1 MPHVEFSWVALKP
14 IRAEHPLG
22 SGVVVEYMPGDL
34 VPANDWGQA
43 VEHLAANGKIAQ
55 IAINVLDPG
64 EVAGVAAPPG
74 PPPTGLS
81 DPDRAYLALEGQ
93 PGPVEPDGA
102 FPRHLGNGLYE
113 LGDGSKVRGKRAAL
127 AGQEALEAPLEA
139 VPEPEPEPE
148 PEAEVEAAVADEP
161 MAEGDG
167 GEPVA
172 AEDEPELISAT
183 DWA

>member
-55 IAINVLDPG
+55 IAVNVLDP
-64 EVAGVAAPPG
+64 EDAAGAATRPG
-74 PPPTGLS
+74 GPAKGLT
-81 DPDRAYLALEGQ
+81 DPDRDYLALEGQ
-93 PGPVEPDGA
+93 PGPADPDGA
-102 FPRHLGNGLYE
+102 FPRHLGNSVYE
-113 LGDGSKVRGKRAAL
+113 LGDGSKVKGKRAAL
-127 AGQEALEAPLEA
+127 AGQAALDAA
-139 VPEPEPEPE
+139 AAPEPEPL
-148 PEAEVEAAVADEP
+148 AEVEAEGEP
-161 MAEGDG
+161 IEDAGDDDA
-167 GEPVA
+167 EPVA
-172 AEDEPELISAT
+172 ADEPELISAD